1 MPRHSN
7 RLASKPRL
15 DYKKYNSTGMI
26 VAKGKTQATRVKNA
40 RATAALATAIRKV
53 VRGQA
58 ETKMATWYSGGTN
71 PLGNGART
79 NWAAEPHNAQ
89 INSNT
94 TDIMRLVPVVA
105 VGTGDNQR
113 IGERISPSSFI
124 VNGVVSLNLSNV
136 LVNVAPLDIVAVIY
150 VLQHK
155 SLKTYNSLQTVTQPG
170 PPIVQSGND
179 FTQLLLTGEGDTVAF
194 DGHPYDAT
202 LPVAD
207 QYYKLC
213 AKKLIPLRYAG
224 SNVVPTGSPIPGG
237 AGVVSVANSH
247 TYSARYTFNLKK
259 HIPNVL
265 KYQESAVTTGQPGDP
280 LNSSI
285 FMCIGYYRLDQAVPG
300 AAAFLSNSYVATL
313 KYKDM

>member
-1 MPRHSN
+1 MPRRSN
-7 RLASKPRL
+7 RLARKPRL
-15 DYKKYNSTGMI
+15 DYKKYNATGMI
-26 VAKGKTQATRVKNA
+26 VAKGATPAKRVKNA
-40 RATAALATAIRKV
+40 RATGALATAIRKV

-71 PLGNGART
+71 PLGIGSRS

-89 INSNT
+89 ITSNT
-94 TDIMRLVPVVA
+94 TDIMRLIPVVA

-179 FTQLLLTGEGDTVAF
+179 FTQLLLTGEGDTVGF

-202 LPVAD
+202 LQVAD

-213 AKKLIPLRYAG
+213 AKKLIPLRYGG

-237 AGVVSVANSH
+237 AGVVSVANAH

-259 HIPNVL
+259 HLPKVL

-285 FMCIGYYRLDQAVPG
+285 FMCVGYYRLDQAVPG